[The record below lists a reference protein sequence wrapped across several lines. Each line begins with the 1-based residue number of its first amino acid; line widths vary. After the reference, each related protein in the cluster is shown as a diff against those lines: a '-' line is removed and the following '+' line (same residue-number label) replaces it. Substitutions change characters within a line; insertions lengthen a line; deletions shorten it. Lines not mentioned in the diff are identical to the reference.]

1 MVDSGGGLW
10 GVMTILGPIIL
21 AAVILWAILHNRT
34 SAREKQRTEDATR
47 KMYDAQNEED
57 TRREP

>member
-1 MVDSGGGLW
+1 MIDLGGGLW
-10 GVMTILGPIIL
+10 GVMTILGPILL

-34 SAREKQRTEDATR
+34 SKRQERRTEEATR
-47 KMYDAQNEED
+47 EMYDEQSAED